1 MKLKIF
7 LCFSALPD
15 ILKCVDGVKYSMIGN
30 GHCNDETNNPDCNYD
45 FGDCCL
51 SPASTDYCSECA
63 CATTGVIMSPG
74 FPSDYAN
81 NLEVSWLIL
90 VASGQAIEINF
101 ISFDVEDRYFDA
113 DCSE

>member
-1 MKLKIF
+1 
-7 LCFSALPD
+7 
-15 ILKCVDGVKYSMIGN
+15 MIGN

-74 FPSDYAN
+74 FPGDYAN
-81 NLEVSWLIL
+81 DLDVSWLIQ
-90 VASGQAIEINF
+90 VPSGQLIQVTFN
-101 ISFDVEDRYFDA
+101 SFDVQGENN
-113 DCSE
+113 CG

>member
-1 MKLKIF
+1 
-7 LCFSALPD
+7 
-15 ILKCVDGVKYSMIGN
+15 MIGN

-74 FPSDYAN
+74 FPGDYAN
-81 NLEVSWLIL
+81 DLDVSWLIQ
-90 VASGQAIEINF
+90 VPSGQF
-101 ISFDVEDRYFDA
+101 IQVTFNSFDVQGESH
-113 DCSE
+113 CG